1 MLQGPD
7 DRIQFIGMA
16 VNNPFFKDIRT
27 RQAVGHAIDRDLIVE
42 SIYQGLGQPTTTYLP
57 AQLGGDKG
65 VAEVAPSYDPE
76 MADQLLAEA
85 GWVMG
90 DDGILVAENVEGLD
104 PGTTFEVEYWTYQS
118 DEYRRLAEATQ
129 NMLAKVGI
137 KASLQQMDNAAYAD
151 RLRAGGAQMILRR
164 YNWDNNDILEWFHHS
179 KHLPYPNY
187 LGVSDPELDAML
199 DEANYNTPSWEE
211 RDAKYVDIH
220 KYLIE
225 NWYPWAPISQPDLVI
240 VARSNVQG
248 LKTVPMVGLSTTHIW
263 PQIWIEQ

>member
-1 MLQGPD
+1 MSHIRRANAICFSRPQRAEFHTDVQLPD
-7 DRIQFIGMA
+7 
-16 VNNPFFKDIRT
+16 
-27 RQAVGHAIDRDLIVE
+27 
-42 SIYQGLGQPTTTYLP
+42 
-57 AQLGGDKG
+57 
-65 VAEVAPSYDPE
+65 
-76 MADQLLAEA
+76 
-85 GWVMG
+85 MG

-129 NMLAKVGI
+129 NMLAKAGI

-151 RLRAGGAQMILRR
+151 RLRGGGTEMILRR

-199 DEANYNTPSWEE
+199 DEANYNTPSFEE
-211 RDAKYVDIH
+211 RDARYIDIH

-225 NWYPWAPISQPDLVI
+225 SWYPWAPISQPDFVI
-240 VARSNVQG
+240 VARSNVKG
-248 LKTVPMVGLSTTHIW
+248 LKAVPMVGLSTTHIW
-263 PQIWIEQ
+263 PQIRLEQ